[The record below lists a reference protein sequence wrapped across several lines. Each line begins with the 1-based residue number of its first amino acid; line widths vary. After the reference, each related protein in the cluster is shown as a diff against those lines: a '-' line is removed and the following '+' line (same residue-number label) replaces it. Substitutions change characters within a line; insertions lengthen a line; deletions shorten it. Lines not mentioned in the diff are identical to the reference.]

1 MQMLDHTAVALYD
14 RLTSDQLRD
23 LLSAYLGAEKSK
35 SLPQKSREQL
45 IASLNSGSD
54 PHLLAILAH
63 RIELVSPYKH
73 CFPYTLDPQQNLD
86 LRKIVEIH
94 KGKLPSLE
102 RTFAP
107 LGSGIRS
114 IEPQMYLVDK
124 ENERVFLKFAH
135 VVDVWETVTRTEQE
149 QSKKRVPA
157 RHVIVAQFQPKLGV
171 VTISFPG
178 FTQALAGADRSA
190 YSNFAKVAATFI
202 NDTLGNLCTSSVFTA

>member
-102 RTFAP
+102 RTFAR
-107 LGSGIRS
+107 LGSGIRA

-124 ENERVFLKFAH
+124 ENEVRL
-135 VVDVWETVTRTEQE
+135 TEYRCQAVRMFFQGLGAFPCGFRLSFGGLDSAGDQVCRE
-149 QSKKRVPA
+149 SSVCMAKRVQSCGQGWPTN
-157 RHVIVAQFQPKLGV
+157 V
-171 VTISFPG
+171 
-178 FTQALAGADRSA
+178 DRSR
-190 YSNFAKVAATFI
+190 YS
-202 NDTLGNLCTSSVFTA
+202 GWQ